1 MAVTLTIVTMA
12 SPPPTKSTAPLTV
25 QTPAPRIATRSGVLG
40 IGAYVPD
47 GIISNADLEALVDTS
62 DTWIMER
69 TGVRER
75 RRKGSGETS
84 STMGAA
90 AARAAIERAGNPRI
104 DAILVATA
112 SPDTLF
118 PSTACLVQR
127 HLGLGGIPAFDLAA
141 ACSGFVYGLV
151 LADSLIRTGRI
162 GTALVIG
169 AEAMTTLVD
178 YTDRST
184 CVLFG
189 DGAGAVVLG
198 ARESGGLMGARWGAD
213 GACSDLIYYGPP
225 ADDLDVAPGV
235 RMAGKGT
242 FRLAVERLTETAQ
255 GVCADAGWG
264 IADVD
269 HVIPHQANL
278 RIIEA
283 TAKRLGVGMDRVIFN
298 GDRFGNTSSA
308 SIPLALAE
316 ADRSGRL
323 RRGDRIV
330 SVAFGSGATWAGVAL
345 EWTLEPPPR

>member
-1 MAVTLTIVTMA
+1 MAI
-12 SPPPTKSTAPLTV
+12 PPPTNSTATLAP
-25 QTPAPRIATRSGVLG
+25 QTPAPGAQVRAGVLG
-40 IGAYVPD
+40 IGSYFPD
-47 GIISNADLEALVDTS
+47 GVITNAELEARVETS

-69 TGVRER
+69 TGIRER
-75 RRKGSGETS
+75 RRMGSGETA
-84 STMGAA
+84 STMGAE
-90 AARAAIERAGNPRI
+90 AARAALERAGNPRV

-127 HLGLGGIPAFDLAA
+127 RLDLGGIPAFDLAA

-151 LADSLIRTGRI
+151 VAESLIRTGRI

-169 AEAMTTLVD
+169 SEAMTTLVD
-178 YTDRST
+178 YADRST

-198 ARESGGLMGARWGAD
+198 TAEEGGMRAARWGAD
-213 GACSDLIYYGPP
+213 GGQADLIYFGPP
-225 ADDLDVAPGV
+225 ADSPEADPGI

-242 FRLAVERLTETAQ
+242 FRLAVERLTEMGQ
-255 GVCADAGWG
+255 GLCADAGWSVD
-264 IADVD
+264 DVH

-278 RIIEA
+278 RIVEA
-283 TAKRLGVGMDRVIFN
+283 TAKRLGVGMDRVYFN

-316 ADRSGRL
+316 ADRTGRL
-323 RRGDRIV
+323 RRGDRII
-330 SVAFGSGATWAGVAL
+330 SVAFGSGATWGGVAL
-345 EWTLEPPPR
+345 EWSLEPPQR

>member
-1 MAVTLTIVTMA
+1 MA
-12 SPPPTKSTAPLTV
+12 SPPPTNSTLTLARD
-25 QTPAPRIATRSGVLG
+25 TPATGARITAGVLG
-40 IGAYVPD
+40 IGSYFPEDV
-47 GIISNADLEALVDTS
+47 ITNAELEARVETS
-62 DTWIMER
+62 DAWIMER

-75 RRKGSGETS
+75 RRVGSGETA

-90 AARAAIERAGNPRI
+90 AARAALERAGNPSI
-104 DAILVATA
+104 DAILLATA

-127 HLGLGGIPAFDLAA
+127 RLDMGGSAAFDLAA
-141 ACSGFVYGLV
+141 ACSGFVYGMI
-151 LADSLIRTGRI
+151 LAESMIQTGRI

-169 AEAMTTLVD
+169 SEAMTRIVD
-178 YTDRST
+178 YGDRAT

-198 ARESGGLMGARWGAD
+198 AASHGGIRAARWGAD
-213 GACSDLIYYGPP
+213 GAQSDLIYYGPP
-225 ADDLDVAPGV
+225 ADDLDADPAI

-255 GVCADAGWG
+255 GLCADAGWSVE
-264 IADVD
+264 DVD
-269 HVIPHQANL
+269 HVVPHQANL
-278 RIIEA
+278 RIVEA
-283 TAKRLGVGMDRVIFN
+283 TAKRLGVGMDRVFFN

-316 ADRSGRL
+316 ADRTGRL

-330 SVAFGSGATWAGVAL
+330 SVAFGSGATWGGVAL
-345 EWTLEPPPR
+345 EWSLEPPPQ

>member
-1 MAVTLTIVTMA
+1 MTLTIDTMA
-12 SPPPTKSTAPLTV
+12 TPPPTNSTAAVATQSPAHP
-25 QTPAPRIATRSGVLG
+25 TPARSGILG
-40 IGAYVPD
+40 IGAYAPD
-47 GIISNADLEALVDTS
+47 GVITNADLEALVETS
-62 DTWIMER
+62 DSWIMER

-75 RRKGSGETS
+75 RRLGSGETA
-84 STMGAA
+84 STMGAE
-90 AARAAIERAGNPRI
+90 AARAALERAGHPTV

-151 LADSLIRTGRI
+151 LADSMIRTGRI

-178 YTDRST
+178 YGDRST

-189 DGAGAVVLG
+189 DGAGAAVVG
-198 ARESGGLMGARWGAD
+198 PAENGGGIHGARWGAD

-225 ADDLDVAPGV
+225 ADDLDRDPGI

-255 GVCADAGWG
+255 GLCADAGWNAG
-264 IADVD
+264 DVD

-278 RIIEA
+278 RIVEA
-283 TAKRLGVGMDRVIFN
+283 TAKRLGIGMDRVVFN

-316 ADRSGRL
+316 ADRTGVL
-323 RRGDRIV
+323 RRGDRII
-330 SVAFGSGATWAGVAL
+330 SVAFGSGATWGGVAI
-345 EWTLEPPPR
+345 EWSLEPAPR